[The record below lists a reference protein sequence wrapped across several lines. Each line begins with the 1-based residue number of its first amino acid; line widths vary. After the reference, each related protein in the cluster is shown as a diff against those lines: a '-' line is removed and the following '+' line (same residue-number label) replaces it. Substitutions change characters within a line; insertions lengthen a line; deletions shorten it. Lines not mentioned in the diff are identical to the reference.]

1 MSVIDTVCT
10 RLDTRKAW
18 TAAELAEELGMEKSS
33 VGSALRSLW
42 RGQVAEREKV
52 QHPTRK
58 TKVFAYR
65 GKQISIAIHPG

>member
-1 MSVIDTVCT
+1 
-10 RLDTRKAW
+10 
-18 TAAELAEELGMEKSS
+18 MEKSS

-52 QHPTRK
+52 QHPTRN

-65 GKQISIAIHPG
+65 GKQISIEIHPG